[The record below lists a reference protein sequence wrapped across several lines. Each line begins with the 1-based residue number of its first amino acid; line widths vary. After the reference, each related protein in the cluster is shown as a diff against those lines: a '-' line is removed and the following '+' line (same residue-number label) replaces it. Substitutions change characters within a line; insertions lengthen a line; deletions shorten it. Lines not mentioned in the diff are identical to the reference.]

1 MKEGASVSRKTHT
14 LTSLGISVALIAVGI
29 WLLNNH
35 HYLFGYGRGNW
46 VMPRHMMM
54 GGGGMGMIMILF
66 WVAVLAAIV
75 LLVSGLMTRSRD
87 SNDSGEKTLSEP
99 GALEILKRRYASGEI
114 DKSEYDAIKQD
125 LQ

>member
-1 MKEGASVSRKTHT
+1 MSRKTHT

-46 VMPRHMMM
+46 MMPRHMLM
-54 GGGGMGMIMILF
+54 GGGGMGTIMILF
-66 WVAVLAAIV
+66 WMAVLTAIV
-75 LLVSGLMTRSRD
+75 LLVSGLMTRNRD
-87 SNDSGEKTLSEP
+87 SNAIGEKSFSEP
-99 GALEILKRRYASGEI
+99 GAMEILKRRYARGEI
-114 DKSEYDAIKQD
+114 DKTEYDAIKQD